1 MTIILFLLILVYS
14 LFCFFYVLTV
24 EKEKKNLE
32 DSLDYYR
39 SKTIDDENT
48 LLDVYNLIKK
58 HYEVK

>member
-14 LFCFFYVLTV
+14 LFCFFYVMEV